1 MKKKHAIQYH
11 SQLKI
16 GYHVHIQ
23 RLAQAYTR
31 CLIANMYIDEIRVF
45 YDFNSLQSGFMKN
58 LETKLFHL
66 FIGDTRLKL
75 ASAYGNEIIIQVSE
89 NVLHQITSRVFG
101 TLAKEILN
109 QNVTYEN
116 IQFSKD
122 SMELTEKEKL
132 YDTLEQIVMYGNQV
146 INVFFL

>member
-1 MKKKHAIQYH
+1 
-11 SQLKI
+11 
-16 GYHVHIQ
+16 
-23 RLAQAYTR
+23 
-31 CLIANMYIDEIRVF
+31 MYIDEIRVF
-45 YDFNSLQSGFMKN
+45 YDFNSLQSGFMNNFRN
-58 LETKLFHL
+58 LEKKKLFHL

-75 ASAYGNEIIIQVSE
+75 ASAYGNEIIIQVSD
-89 NVLHQITSRVFG
+89 NVLHQITSRIFG

-132 YDTLEQIVMYGNQV
+132 YDTLEQIVKYENQV
-146 INVFFL
+146 INVFFLKKMHEFFFA